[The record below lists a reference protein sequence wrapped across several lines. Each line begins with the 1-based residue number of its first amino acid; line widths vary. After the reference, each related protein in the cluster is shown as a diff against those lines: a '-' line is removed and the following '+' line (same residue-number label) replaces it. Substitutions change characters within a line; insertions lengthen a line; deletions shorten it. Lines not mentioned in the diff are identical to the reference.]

1 MADCCVR
8 KGGQVLF
15 NGFGEIDGEVFQLTG
30 GVTHHQ
36 RHLVT
41 ARLKCNNRCTV
52 FAIDA
57 WHTLQ
62 ALIALLAF
70 FATPRD
76 ALRLTIDDRK
86 PTVILN
92 VGVAV
97 FIGGGFIKRAT
108 VAETRLADALPAI

>member
-1 MADCCVR
+1 M
-8 KGGQVLF
+8 LF
-15 NGFGEIDGEVFQLTG
+15 NGFGEIDGEVFKLSG

-36 RHLVT
+36 RNLVT
-41 ARLKCNNRCTV
+41 ARLKRNNRCTV

-62 ALIALLAF
+62 ALVAFLAF

-76 ALRLTIDDRK
+76 ALRLAVDNGK
-86 PTVILN
+86 PTVIFD

-97 FIGGGFIKRAT
+97 FVGGSFVKRAT